1 VDKSNFFLQRSCVDI
16 RELGTES
23 RDSVIALWDQA
34 GLTRPWNSPGDDF
47 DRALEGKSSVVLG
60 AFDEGSIVATVMV
73 GHDGHRGWVYYLA
86 VADSNRRMGFGK
98 SIMEAAEE
106 WVGRHGIPK
115 IQLMV
120 REDNVNARDFYLRA
134 GYEKSDVTVYG
145 RRLD

>member
-1 VDKSNFFLQRSCVDI
+1 MDI
-16 RELGTES
+16 RELGVEF

-34 GLTRPWNSPGDDF
+34 GLTRPWNSPKDDF
-47 DRALEGKSSVVLG
+47 DRASKGDSSVVLG
-60 AFDEGSIVATVMV
+60 ALDEGLLVATAMV

-86 VADSNRRMGFGK
+86 VAESRRRTGLGDLMM
-98 SIMEAAEE
+98 SAAEG
-106 WVGRHGIPK
+106 WVRRNGIPK

-120 REDNVNARDFYLRA
+120 REDNVNARDFYLHA

>member
-1 VDKSNFFLQRSCVDI
+1 MDI

-23 RDSVIALWDQA
+23 RDSVIDLWGQA
-34 GLTRPWNSPGDDF
+34 GLTRPWNSPADDF

-86 VADSNRRMGFGK
+86 VADSRRRMGFGTLM
-98 SIMEAAEE
+98 MEAAEE
-106 WVGRHGIPK
+106 WVRRHGIPK

-120 REDNVNARDFYLRA
+120 REDNVNAKDFYVHA
-134 GYEKSDVTVYG
+134 GYERSDVTVYG